1 MELSPHGEASDE
13 LYLFPRLRGLD
24 DRLEALDGALH
35 QAVEVSSRELAT
47 EAVEFTLASLWSCV
61 PGIPLE
67 EVLQGVIPGYEREA
81 RGHVHGLAADV
92 VATFVPEAGDDP
104 AAGGGD
110 STAVAEEESNAGQ

>member
-1 MELSPHGEASDE
+1 MHVLGN
-13 LYLFPRLRGLD
+13 
-24 DRLEALDGALH
+24 RLEVLDGALH
-35 QAVEVSSRELAT
+35 QAVKVSSRELTT
-47 EAVEFTLASLWSCV
+47 EAVEFTLVSLWSCV

-104 AAGGGD
+104 AVGGGD
-110 STAVAEEESNAGQ
+110 SPAAAEESNAGQ